1 LNIKYAF
8 AERKFKLLGKNYFYA
23 DLRKIKQEEHV
34 LECITS
40 VLDTIDN
47 MPLPTNFKLKAF
59 TLAFGSYIRWPL
71 QIYTLRRNFVLKEA
85 LGIDS
90 DKLEHIGRL
99 FAAKYLNEEGAPDG
113 EINRQ
118 GLWANNSKDC
128 SYLESEPAWIAQ
140 RILAGFDKERSTVF
154 WARATVEPSERLQK
168 KVYPWLEKSIE
179 EYNAS
184 GEQQCKAGLGLLTL
198 FKCLRVVFL
207 QDTAIMIQ
215 KVCFH
220 YTNQQ
225 DEYKSHALFK
235 HSLFQDPELIAF
247 HKLVQHTNL
256 RDEVPKNILLSRAL
270 PSLESTVRSLSS
282 QIRDGH
288 RTIMDSQSAMTRDLD
303 AMRNNQTESNDRMDR
318 GINNIQVGLYNHNT
332 EVYLVLTLHSYHSN
346 TIKQQ

>member
-1 LNIKYAF
+1 
-8 AERKFKLLGKNYFYA
+8 
-23 DLRKIKQEEHV
+23 
-34 LECITS
+34 
-40 VLDTIDN
+40 
-47 MPLPTNFKLKAF
+47 
-59 TLAFGSYIRWPL
+59 
-71 QIYTLRRNFVLKEA
+71 
-85 LGIDS
+85 
-90 DKLEHIGRL
+90 
-99 FAAKYLNEEGAPDG
+99 
-113 EINRQ
+113 
-118 GLWANNSKDC
+118 
-128 SYLESEPAWIAQ
+128 
-140 RILAGFDKERSTVF
+140 
-154 WARATVEPSERLQK
+154 
-168 KVYPWLEKSIE
+168 
-179 EYNAS
+179 
-184 GEQQCKAGLGLLTL
+184 
-198 FKCLRVVFL
+198 
-207 QDTAIMIQ
+207 MIQ